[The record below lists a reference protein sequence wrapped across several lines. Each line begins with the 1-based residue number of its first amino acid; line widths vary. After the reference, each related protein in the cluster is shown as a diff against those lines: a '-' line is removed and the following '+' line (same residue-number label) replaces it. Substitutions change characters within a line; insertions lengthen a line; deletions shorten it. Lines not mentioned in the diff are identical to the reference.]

1 MRVLALDLGSKRVG
15 VAVSDVG
22 GTLAS
27 PRTVLQRSGDLG
39 QDHRRIAA
47 LVAEEEAELV
57 LVGLPLSLDGG
68 DGPAATSARSE
79 AASLAELLSVP
90 VILHDERLT
99 TVTAHRLLA
108 ERGLDSR
115 ARRKVV
121 DQAAAAVMLQA
132 WLDGGGI
139 ASATEGES

>member
-1 MRVLALDLGSKRVG
+1 LRVLALDLGSKRVG
-15 VAVSDVG
+15 VAVSDAG

-27 PRTVLQRSGDLG
+27 PRTVLQRSGDIT

-47 LVAEEEAELV
+47 MVAEEEAQLV

-68 DGPAATSARSE
+68 DGPAAIAARSE
-79 AASLAELLSVP
+79 AATMAGLLTVP

-139 ASATEGES
+139 SSATEGES

>member
-1 MRVLALDLGSKRVG
+1 MLALDLGSKRVG
-15 VAVSDVG
+15 VAVSDAG

-27 PRTVLQRSGDLG
+27 PRTVLQRSGDVAR
-39 QDHRRIAA
+39 DHERIAA
-47 LVAEEEAELV
+47 MAAEEEARLV

-68 DGPAATSARSE
+68 DGPAATAARAE
-79 AASLAELLSVP
+79 AAALAAVLTVP